1 MSRVEYGLMYIETEH
16 VQDKFALLTIKTNII
31 DHSGILSNNW
41 SATSN
46 ASICTWIGISCD
58 LNNQFVIA
66 LNLSGMGLAGTVTP
80 LIGNLSY
87 LTSLDIS
94 YNNFSGSV
102 PEELSHLH
110 HLQYL
115 RLSNNNFTGTI
126 QASLGNI
133 TKLEILNLGFNQLT
147 GSIPAA
153 IFNISSLRA
162 IHLSANNLYG
172 SLPVDICS
180 QYVPKLKRIFLSMNH
195 FEGKIPPSLFK
206 CRELQH
212 LELSVNEF
220 SGSIPIEISN
230 LTMLKNL
237 WLGNNN
243 LEGMVPL
250 YHVTSLSE
258 LKELA
263 CLRLE
268 IEVLMEMLKEKIT
281 ANGHQA
287 LRVGLQKGGS
297 IPRSIAEESSR
308 NRVDAK
314 IPNLSTKTL
323 AMVDGGE
330 GGDEDDDGDGD
341 DGMD

>member
-1 MSRVEYGLMYIETEH
+1 MRERLDH
-16 VQDKFALLTIKTNII
+16 KDKFALLTIKTNII

-243 LEGMVPL
+243 LEGTRNHDQSPAGGGTQYQLAGGTKNVNYGVGQTRAHTHKITPFNSN
-250 YHVTSLSE
+250 YHDMEVTSLSE

-287 LRVGLQKGGS
+287 LRVGLQKGS
-297 IPRSIAEESSR
+297 YVSSTR
-308 NRVDAK
+308 
-314 IPNLSTKTL
+314 
-323 AMVDGGE
+323 E
-330 GGDEDDDGDGD
+330 
-341 DGMD
+341 